1 MVNKIVSAHGG
12 RWSDQQ
18 EDLIVPQ
25 GSKVVYYVNDGEI
38 LTNDDGYNILAQLQA
53 GEEPGGSVIQQV
65 NAGSPTCNYSCWNA
79 PEFQEYCGIFAVGE
93 QTQVASLQEYTED
106 NPLLLS
112 QLFDDYPNC
121 TIYWVCCREISNR
134 ESNKNLTSSAE
145 AWPQIRQKIMSKQLN
160 TIINL
165 KNGEINYGTRS

>member
-53 GEEPGGSVIQQV
+53 GEEPGGSVI
-65 NAGSPTCNYSCWNA
+65 
-79 PEFQEYCGIFAVGE
+79 
-93 QTQVASLQEYTED
+93 
-106 NPLLLS
+106 
-112 QLFDDYPNC
+112 
-121 TIYWVCCREISNR
+121 
-134 ESNKNLTSSAE
+134 
-145 AWPQIRQKIMSKQLN
+145 
-160 TIINL
+160 
-165 KNGEINYGTRS
+165 